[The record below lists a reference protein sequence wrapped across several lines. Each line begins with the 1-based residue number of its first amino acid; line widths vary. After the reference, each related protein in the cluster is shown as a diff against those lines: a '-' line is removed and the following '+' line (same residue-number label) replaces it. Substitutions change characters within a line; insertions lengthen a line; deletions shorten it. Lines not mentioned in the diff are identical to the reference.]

1 MTAEQLKLIGE
12 IIGFVAIGENFFIFL
27 SNRREH
33 ILIFKFISDI
43 LWGVNNLLLGGITG
57 AILNLVA
64 MGRETVF
71 YNRDK
76 RRWASSPVWLVVF
89 LVITAISP
97 VLSLVSGK
105 EGWYA
110 VLPALGSMA
119 AVIGFYSRKPAIT
132 RYVSFVANGL
142 WLVYAIFVWNI
153 SSIVCNIV
161 LLTSA
166 VIGTLLAAVNKQK
179 AANSATDGEEA

>member
-1 MTAEQLKLIGE
+1 MTTEQLKLIGE

-43 LWGVNNLLLGGITG
+43 LWGINNLLLGGITG

-71 YNRDK
+71 FNRDK
-76 RRWASSPVWLVVF
+76 RKWASSSIWLVVF
-89 LVITAISP
+89 LAITAISP
-97 VLSLVSGK
+97 VISLVSGK

-110 VLPALGSMA
+110 ILPALGSMA

-132 RYVSFVANGL
+132 RYISLVANGL
-142 WLVYAIFVWNI
+142 WLVYAVFVWNI

-166 VIGTLLAAVNKQK
+166 VIGTILAAVNKK
-179 AANSATDGEEA
+179 KVASAADGEEA

>member
-1 MTAEQLKLIGE
+1 MTTEQLKLIGE

-43 LWGVNNLLLGGITG
+43 LWGINNLLLGGITG

-71 YNRDK
+71 FNRDK
-76 RRWASSPVWLVVF
+76 RKWASSSIWLVVF
-89 LVITAISP
+89 LAITAVSP
-97 VLSLVSGK
+97 VISLVSDK

-110 VLPALGSMA
+110 ILPALGSMA

-132 RYVSFVANGL
+132 RYISFVANGL
-142 WLVYAIFVWNI
+142 WLVYAVFVWNV

-166 VIGTLLAAVNKQK
+166 VIGTILAAVNKRK
-179 AANSATDGEEA
+179 AASAADGEEA

>member
-1 MTAEQLKLIGE
+1 MGYLK
-12 IIGFVAIGENFFIFL
+12 
-27 SNRREH
+27 
-33 ILIFKFISDI
+33 
-43 LWGVNNLLLGGITG
+43 
-57 AILNLVA
+57 
-64 MGRETVF
+64 
-71 YNRDK
+71 
-76 RRWASSPVWLVVF
+76 
-89 LVITAISP
+89 TAIE
-97 VLSLVSGK
+97 VI
-105 EGWYA
+105 
-110 VLPALGSMA
+110 MA
-119 AVIGFYSRKPAIT
+119 CFAVIGFYSRKPAIT